1 MEPANQF
8 EETSVSLRQKQD
20 LLESISNNV
29 FQKKQKMMIG
39 PSKLV
44 RRNAHVIFLNKLLF
58 PKVYV
63 LKNFKKVAIDFWNQ
77 QISSKFFENF
87 LMKNIRFT
95 KGILSLLHTQTAKK
109 LTFKRSVIDVGT
121 TIFFQNVKTVGKTRC
136 FCEGILET
144 NSLFSSIFILNFNCS
159 IIDVEAKIFF

>member
-1 MEPANQF
+1 MFSKVYPTIFPTKTKNDDWTQ
-8 EETSVSLRQKQD
+8 Q
-20 LLESISNNV
+20 ISS
-29 FQKKQKMMIG
+29 KKC
-39 PSKLV
+39 S
-44 RRNAHVIFLNKLLF
+44 RHFLNKLLF

-63 LKNFKKVAIDFWNQ
+63 FKNFKKIPIDFWNQ

-144 NSLFSSIFILNFNCS
+144 NSLFSSIFILKFNCS
-159 IIDVEAKIFF
+159 ITDVETKIFF